1 MKKIKLFAVVSIVL
15 AVAGCSNQNTGTV
28 VGATSGLLIGSVGGP
43 ITAGVG
49 LGVGA
54 LAGVAVGTAIDN
66 YQPQAA
72 KPVKADSVQ
81 RG

>member
-1 MKKIKLFAVVSIVL
+1 MIKIKLFVVLSIVL
-15 AVAGCSNQNTGTV
+15 AVTGCSNQNTGTV

-66 YQPQAA
+66 YQPHSA
-72 KPVKADSVQ
+72 KPVNADSVQ
-81 RG
+81 RS